1 MCVDAN
7 VTRLILTV
15 INCDPF
21 EVFFIAIDGL
31 KAREMRFRKY
41 RRVFHTVSD
50 SRQSEIATSCIYI
63 RASKLENCR
72 KK

>member
-41 RRVFHTVSD
+41 RRVFHTVKDHLRESLNL
-50 SRQSEIATSCIYI
+50 T
-63 RASKLENCR
+63 KLPAGGTPTV
-72 KK
+72 

>member
-15 INCDPF
+15 INSDPF

-41 RRVFHTVSD
+41 RRVFHTVHAREGGGD
-50 SRQSEIATSCIYI
+50 LPIV
-63 RASKLENCR
+63 
-72 KK
+72 